1 MRLRIFHTSINLQVK
16 PSMYSKLKRIAQQE
30 KTTMSKIIR
39 DGINLIFA
47 QIDEKNNAI
56 VIPEED
62 KKDERTDRK

>member
-1 MRLRIFHTSINLQVK
+1 
-16 PSMYSKLKRIAQQE
+16 MYSKLKRIAQQE